1 MYVFDRLTEGG
12 LHRFNRGSATHIGT
26 AAMRRINNQEK
37 RVALDIYDLILKKEP
52 DDVRWE
58 TIEQVDAAEPWSIRL
73 KALPFE
79 R

>member
-1 MYVFDRLTEGG
+1 
-12 LHRFNRGSATHIGT
+12 
-26 AAMRRINNQEK
+26 MRRINNQEK
-37 RVALDIYDLILKKEP
+37 RVALDIYDLILKREP

-79 R
+79 K